1 MSTNEKITF
10 VDAVA
15 AGFRHATDF
24 RGRTDRR
31 AFWYWFLFLV
41 LVQLVTSTADAFLYP
56 QDMALD
62 FNTTDL
68 TVLASNFET
77 QLQHS
82 LWSFSFASTLL
93 FFLPDIAITVRRFR
107 DAGWKPWLA
116 VASLAGFYGGLAM
129 SLAFSTTVLS
139 QLTSAGA
146 AVTDAAL
153 AGAVTNIILAFV
165 FVCVQFGAMI
175 VLIVGGCQPTRPR
188 TPTE

>member
-15 AGFRHATDF
+15 QGFRRATDF
-24 RGRTDRR
+24 RGRSGRR
-31 AFWYWFLFLV
+31 EFWYWFLFLV

-62 FNTTDL
+62 FTTTDL
-68 TVLASNFET
+68 AVLASNFET

-93 FFLPDIAITVRRFR
+93 FLLPDIAITVRRFR
-107 DAGWKPWLA
+107 DAGWKPWIA

-153 AGAVTNIILAFV
+153 AGAVTNVILAFV

-175 VLIVGGCQPTRPR
+175 VLIVGGCQPTRPK